1 MSMHFIFRN
10 LSLSGLLRD
19 LLSSVWHTSLSSH
32 SRRGMLPVCLCQPRV
47 LGSNFD
53 SDLSQDP
60 TCNQCL
66 NITLVLAQHLKAFD
80 IFIIHV
86 LLIFCP
92 EDKSTLFF
100 VLCKCSL
107 FLIKPL
113 LNAPTQRSSLIS
125 SFRHI
130 ILLFEF
136 HQSLS
141 ITSHLL
147 SLIQY

>member
-10 LSLSGLLRD
+10 LSLKGLFRD
-19 LLSSVWHTSLSSH
+19 LLSSIWHTSPSSH
-32 SRRGMLPVCLCQPRV
+32 SRRGMLPVCLCLPRV
-47 LGSNFD
+47 LDSIFE

-60 TCNQCL
+60 TFNQCL
-66 NITLVLAQHLKAFD
+66 NITFVLAQHLKAFD
-80 IFIIHV
+80 IFIV
-86 LLIFCP
+86 WLLLIFCL
-92 EDKSTLFF
+92 EDKTILFF
-100 VLCKCSL
+100 LLCTCRL

-113 LNAPTQRSSLIS
+113 LNAPTQRSSLIC
-125 SFRHI
+125 SFGHT

-141 ITSHLL
+141 AMSHLP